1 MLNAIRSG
9 IAATMAPVVV
19 ITMADLSDDLGLVPE
34 MVRLISS
41 ENYDI
46 VCASRYMAGGS
57 QLGGPPF
64 KRLLSCWAGLSLH
77 WLTGL
82 PTHDATNAF
91 RAYRRDVLLQLPIES
106 RGGFEYSL
114 EITARAFAAG
124 RRITEVPGALAR
136 PHGRK
141 IPVPDPPLAALL
153 PSLVSFRV
161 DASSIA
167 YFVPCHACFTIHT
180 NTIL

>member
-1 MLNAIRSG
+1 M
-9 IAATMAPVVV
+9 

-34 MVRLISS
+34 MVRLISWRITTS
-41 ENYDI
+41 
-46 VCASRYMAGGS
+46 VCSSRYMAGGS

-64 KRLLSCWAGLSLH
+64 KRLLCALGRLEPAH

-124 RRITEVPGALAR
+124 RRITEVPAASRDRTAGRSRFRILRWLPFYLRWYLFALMHH
-136 PHGRK
+136 P
-141 IPVPDPPLAALL
+141 
-153 PSLVSFRV
+153 
-161 DASSIA
+161 
-167 YFVPCHACFTIHT
+167 
-180 NTIL
+180 